1 MYSLAQAAKATGKSK
16 PTIARAIKAGRLS
29 ATRGEGGN
37 YLIDESELARVYP
50 LAGDGTGTMKQLVP
64 PNGAGTSPATLPG
77 EVEGLRLLLAERE
90 GTIRDPARQARR
102 RDRREAARSGGA
114 TAAAGLARR
123 PAGSPVVAEVVSV
136 NRERRVGSLSLF
148 PQPSPRHPR
157 RAARA
162 IARADPAGGKTHQT
176 ARDMRLTPASQ
187 VPPYHSTG

>member
-1 MYSLAQAAKATGKSK
+1 MFPPTRAPDLRTEHEGDSMYSLAQAAKATGKSK

-90 GTIRDPARQARR
+90 GTIRDLRARLDGETEER
-102 RDRREAARSGGA
+102 RREA
-114 TAAAGLARR
+114 
-123 PAGSPVVAEVVSV
+123 E
-136 NRERRVGSLSLF
+136 ERRRLLALLADQRVR
-148 PQPSPRHPR
+148 PWWR
-157 RAARA
+157 RWFR
-162 IARADPAGGKTHQT
+162 
-176 ARDMRLTPASQ
+176 
-187 VPPYHSTG
+187 